1 LSRFKWGLTT
11 ELLPP
16 DYQTKIE
23 ILKAKS
29 FREGISMPED
39 VINYIA
45 SKVMSNIRELEGTL
59 ISLIAN
65 ATLTKRK
72 ITLSLAQELI
82 DKIVSTPKNDISVA
96 KIKKT
101 VCDYF
106 GITPEILL
114 SNTRKREIVQARQ
127 IAMYLSRNLT
137 NTSLDSIGSQIGGKN
152 HATVLYACNT
162 VCDLMDTDRT
172 FRQYI
177 SDIEKELRTNIQ

>member
-1 LSRFKWGLTT
+1 MVMPIMLLAATMSSTDSATVFNILRGKNMRLK
-11 ELLPP
+11 LPP
-16 DYQTKIE
+16 DYHTKIA

-29 FREGISMPED
+29 FREGISLPDD

-45 SKVMSNIRELEGTL
+45 SKVVSNIRELEGTL

-82 DKIVSTPKNDISVA
+82 DKIVSTPKNDISVS

-106 GITPEILL
+106 GITPELNFF
-114 SNTRKREIVQARQ
+114 S
-127 IAMYLSRNLT
+127 
-137 NTSLDSIGSQIGGKN
+137 
-152 HATVLYACNT
+152 
-162 VCDLMDTDRT
+162 
-172 FRQYI
+172 
-177 SDIEKELRTNIQ
+177 